1 MRPLGPGR
9 ANPRPW
15 QAREDVDPFRPPA
28 KAGGRSS
35 FLGKKISPRRG
46 KGKICRRGAGSS
58 VYGIRWCLGLP
69 PREGQGAVQAISP
82 YRPSSVC
89 PDGQPPSPRG
99 RLFYASPEV
108 HFVLHRAYLNPPAGN
123 SGRPPPGPGP
133 GAGAACFPPW
143 RLRCFPAEAFAE
155 SSHAPPRCPPDGPGP
170 PGKTAGTGG

>member
-46 KGKICRRGAGSS
+46 RGKIFRRGENSLP
-58 VYGIRWCLGLP
+58 LGEGGFAKQRRMRGGRQQVIVCRGGAC
-69 PREGQGAVQAISP
+69 PRP
-82 YRPSSVC
+82 YN
-89 PDGQPPSPRG
+89 
-99 RLFYASPEV
+99 ATPEV
-108 HFVLHRAYLNPPAGN
+108 HASPSGTFLTPPAGN
-123 SGRPPPGPGP
+123 SGKPLPGPGP
-133 GAGAACFPPW
+133 EANAACFPPW
-143 RLRCFPAEAFAE
+143 RRRCFPAEAFAE
-155 SSHAPPRCPPDGPGP
+155 SSHAPPRCPPDGPDP